1 MNRQAWRDF
10 FITVFFLG
18 IAFVIALFSS
28 VAAEQRNTRLAT
40 IAAAV
45 SLLLALL
52 GALYIIPRLA
62 RNVRLEILR
71 FAIRTTITVEGL
83 LFIVCLAVIGFAAWN
98 TGNNLLYL
106 ILSAMM
112 AFLIAANLIAR
123 VSLAD
128 VSVQLRFPDHIYAG
142 ESANVSVTLLNHK
155 RILPCYSVMIEA
167 LAEEG
172 GKRADAETEKEDDE
186 AAENQSLDSD
196 QKKANDSNAASR
208 RPRVLHSRVAQ
219 SRVAES
225 LAPLL
230 AIGKLAYFVLVP
242 ARQSGRKRIER
253 LFDQRGRYPITG
265 FRISTKFPAGF
276 FKKWRRI
283 DATGEII
290 VYPKPKPLDDFYHA
304 LPMLAGQVQSHAR
317 GSGDDLYAIRRYQA
331 SDHMRNI
338 DWKATAKSMQ
348 MMVREHTREDEW
360 RLTIVFDTTAPPAP
374 ILRNQE
380 AGSASGKSS
389 RKKSKAKKSKAKKS
403 KVEDES
409 ETRSGEMTAAA
420 AAFQEK
426 FERAIVMA
434 ASLANHFIL
443 ERADV
448 ELITTN
454 EIHNVGPGS
463 GYDQLYKILRS
474 LATLQPTVD
483 ASDEPQAEKKPGRAR
498 RKLFG
503 RTESGPHEAR
513 DQGNPPAPEKPASKI
528 AWRLLEVPVLGDDRR
543 FKVLITSAAKGTIP
557 AHVWRSAH
565 VVFMDDL

>member
-18 IAFVIALFSS
+18 IAFIIALLSS

-45 SLLLALL
+45 SLVLALL

-71 FAIRTTITVEGL
+71 FAIRTSVTVEGL
-83 LFIVCLAVIGFAAWN
+83 LFIVCLVVIGFAAWN

-123 VSLAD
+123 ISLAD
-128 VSVQLRFPDHIYAG
+128 LSVQLRFPDHIFAG
-142 ESANVSVTLLNHK
+142 ESANISVTLLNHK
-155 RILPCYSVMIEA
+155 RVLPCYSIMVEA
-167 LAEEG
+167 LSESKEEDDTAKNKKG
-172 GKRADAETEKEDDE
+172 DEEKGKEVEETEEP
-186 AAENQSLDSD
+186 SD
-196 QKKANDSNAASR
+196 KNEQGRPNGAVANKKL
-208 RPRVLHSRVAQ
+208 PHPPVAL
-219 SRVAES
+219 S
-225 LAPLL
+225 PLYPSPAL
-230 AIGKLAYFVLVP
+230 PIGKLAYFVLVP
-242 ARQSGRKRIER
+242 AQQSARKRIER
-253 LFDQRGRYPITG
+253 QFDQRGRYPITG

-304 LPMLAGQVQSHAR
+304 LPMLAGQIQSHAR
-317 GSGDDLYAIRRYQA
+317 GSGDDLYAIRRYQS
-331 SDHMRNI
+331 SDHMRYI

-360 RLTIVFDTTAPPAP
+360 RLTIVFDTSAPPAP
-374 ILRNQE
+374 SRRIP
-380 AGSASGKSS
+380 SGKDPDAKDKESKLW
-389 RKKSKAKKSKAKKS
+389 RNKKAKAKA
-403 KVEDES
+403 ES
-409 ETRSGEMTAAA
+409 ESREAILKAAA
-420 AAFQEK
+420 DAFQKK

-434 ASLANHFIL
+434 ASLANHFTT

-454 EIHNVGPGS
+454 EQHNVSPGS
-463 GYDQLYKILRS
+463 GHDQLYKILRS
-474 LATLQPTVD
+474 LATLQPTVNV
-483 ASDEPQAEKKPGRAR
+483 SQTRRVEKGNSAR
-498 RKLFG
+498 RKLF
-503 RTESGPHEAR
+503 RRSHRAAQEQIAR
-513 DQGNPPAPEKPASKI
+513 ADSIAANKPDDGV
-528 AWRLLEVPVLGDDRR
+528 AWRLLDEVPVLGDDRR